1 MPQIDQLSES
11 WFAVSQLFWLAIVF
25 GAVFFIIGLYM
36 LPKVE
41 ATVDARDRKIA
52 EDLASAKAARDA
64 ADSLEEEYR
73 TGTNRA
79 RGDAQGLIG
88 KAKDKAAVD
97 TAKLV
102 AKADAAIA
110 DKMAAA
116 EAAIASARA
125 QALAEMEQVASD
137 SASAL
142 VERLSSAK
150 ISASDA
156 SNAVRAAL
164 NHG

>member
-11 WFAVSQLFWLAIVF
+11 WFAISQLFWLAIIF

-36 LPKVE
+36 LPRVE

-52 EDLASAKAARDA
+52 DDLASAKAARDA

-88 KAKDKAAVD
+88 KAKDKAAAD

-110 DKMAAA
+110 EKMAAA
-116 EAAIASARA
+116 EAAIAAARS
-125 QALAEMEQVASD
+125 QALAEVEEVASD

-142 VERLSSAK
+142 VARLSSAK

-156 SNAVRAAL
+156 SGAVKVAL